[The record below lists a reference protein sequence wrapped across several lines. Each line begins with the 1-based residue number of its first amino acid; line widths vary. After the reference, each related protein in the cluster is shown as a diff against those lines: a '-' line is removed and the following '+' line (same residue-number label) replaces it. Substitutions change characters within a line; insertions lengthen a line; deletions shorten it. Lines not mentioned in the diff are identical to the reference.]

1 MRSCW
6 LQLTYAHVSTHTNIY
21 MQVYNLLEGWFLKY
35 LTCDTYWCQLEPSVY
50 HCYYEIPL
58 PSCFRENIFLLVSYR
73 IQVLFNFDFF
83 LTYWRGKSLLYSIPH
98 CIWRFGFDI
107 VIEWKNTNWKK
118 SPTKDRIIG
127 AGVSLGS
134 PCVVFK
140 GCRSVLT

>member
-1 MRSCW
+1 MRSRW

-21 MQVYNLLEGWFLKY
+21 MQMYNLPEGWFLKH

-58 PSCFRENIFLLVSYR
+58 PSCFRQNTFLLVGYR

-83 LTYWRGKSLLYSIPH
+83 NILKRKISALLYTSLYLE
-98 CIWRFGFDI
+98 IWIWHSDRI
-107 VIEWKNTNWKK
+107 KK
-118 SPTKDRIIG
+118 YHLKKLPTKDRIIG

-134 PCVVFK
+134 LCVVSK
-140 GCRSVLT
+140 GCRWVLM